1 MDELIGIITK
11 EDFLDDDLIKDVL
24 FILGGRYPLRLGEA
38 GCQFSI
44 CNKFSFSDLN
54 IVRTMKVDVNILSKI
69 NREKQ
74 ILVADMDSTLIKEEC
89 IDELAKFTGVSEKIL
104 EITNRSMNGKILFS
118 DSFIKRTELFKGV
131 KTDILE
137 DCFNQCI
144 NISRGAKTLINTM
157 NTRNARTYIISGG
170 YNFFV
175 GRVAKLLKV
184 SGYYSNDAII
194 QNNMFS
200 GKVKQPIIDEKAKLD
215 LVKKICKKSN
225 LNLKNVIA
233 VGDGANDIKML
244 ESVGHGIAFKSK
256 KIVKSYTDIHIDYS
270 DLTSLLFLQ
279 GINQKYFVR
288 K

>member
-11 EDFLDDDLIKDVL
+11 EDFLNDDLIKDVL
-24 FILGGRYPLRLGEA
+24 FILGGKYPLRLGEA

-44 CNKFSFSDLN
+44 CNNYSFSDLK
-54 IVRTMKVDVNILSKI
+54 IVRTMKVDVNIISKT

-89 IDELAKFTGVSEKIL
+89 IDELAKFTGLSEKIL
-104 EITNRSMNGKILFS
+104 EITNSSMNGKIHFS

-131 KTDILE
+131 KLNILE
-137 DCFNQCI
+137 ECFDQCI
-144 NISRGAKTLINTM
+144 NLSRGAKTLVNTM
-157 NTRNARTYIISGG
+157 KSRNARTYIVSGG

-175 GRVAKLLKV
+175 ARVAKLLKV
-184 SGYYSNDAII
+184 SDYYSNDVII
-194 QNNMFS
+194 QDNMFS
-200 GKVKQPIIDEKAKLD
+200 GKVKKPIIDEMGKLD

-225 LNLKNVIA
+225 LNIKNVIA

-244 ESVGHGIAFKSK
+244 ESVGYGIAFKSK
-256 KIVKSYTDIHIDYS
+256 KIVKSCTDIHIDHS

-279 GINQKYFVR
+279 GINQKHFVR